1 MTSKKKKINI
11 RISSLSSEETC
22 ALLDSI
28 ISSYEEK
35 IDNLIN
41 DSDNEFVDRT
51 AIGDSESDI

>member
-28 ISSYEEK
+28 IRNYEEE

-51 AIGDSESDI
+51 AIEDSESDI